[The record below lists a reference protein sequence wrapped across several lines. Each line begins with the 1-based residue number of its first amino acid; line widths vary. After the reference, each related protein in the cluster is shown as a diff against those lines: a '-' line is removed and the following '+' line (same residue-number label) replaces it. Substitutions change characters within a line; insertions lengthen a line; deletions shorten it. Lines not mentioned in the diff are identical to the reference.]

1 MKVINKAM
9 ILILCV
15 TLVFPAMHAWA
26 GKTPGQLA
34 QESEQACAA
43 SAGTKP
49 SPEMIMDKVAKA
61 ASLLEKEGRMAFD
74 KFKGQDSEFIFAGTY
89 IWIHDMDGVM
99 LMHPIKYKM
108 EGKRLIGLKDAKG
121 KRFFT
126 VMNKVAKEQGAG
138 WVDYMWPKP
147 GEKKPSQKVSYVKR
161 CHVDGQE
168 LIVGCGIYDMEK
180 DDIRKLVLQ

>member
-1 MKVINKAM
+1 M
-9 ILILCV
+9 IILKYA
-15 TLVFPAMHAWA
+15 TLVFPAIQAWA
-26 GKTPGQLA
+26 GKTPEQLA
-34 QESEQACAA
+34 KESEQACAA
-43 SAGTKP
+43 STGTKP
-49 SPEMIMDKVAKA
+49 SPQMIMNKVAKA
-61 ASLLEKEGRMAFD
+61 VSLLEREGKAAFD
-74 KFKGQDSEFIFAGTY
+74 KFKGKGSEFIFAGTY

-126 VMNKVAKEQGAG
+126 VMNKVAKKQGAG
-138 WVDYMWPKP
+138 WIDYMWPKP
-147 GEKKPSQKVSYVKR
+147 GDKSPSQKVSYVKL

-180 DDIRKLVLQ
+180 EDIRKLVLQ